1 MKVIES
7 IDEKGYE
14 RPSGLEEDDE
24 ISREHDNERVRV
36 SLTVREELFK
46 KMMQRDSMEGL
57 CIDDEECQEEE
68 IEAVITKSKKKKNK
82 KKKNKDS
89 KKNVETEGNTNEFP
103 NGEKQSENNDGK
115 ENIHSNKEK
124 KRDFMS
130 KNFFLVTHIQFLI
143 RRIKTKYWKC

>member
-1 MKVIES
+1 LKFAIKFFKVIES

-14 RPSGLEEDDE
+14 RPNGLEEDDE
-24 ISREHDNERVRV
+24 ISREPENERVRV
-36 SLTVREELFK
+36 SLTVREALFK
-46 KMMQRDSMEGL
+46 KMMQTNSIEGL

-89 KKNVETEGNTNEFP
+89 KKNNETDINANEMST
-103 NGEKQSENNDGK
+103 GDKHAENKAEK
-115 ENIHSNKEK
+115 ENIPCNKDK

-130 KNFFLVTHIQFLI
+130 NILLV
-143 RRIKTKYWKC
+143 